1 MLSVSMSLPSI
12 INGFSAL
19 STGISAISKSIEGGF
34 IPTLLASV
42 FGLKATEGQTIRQ
55 VVTNKLLGES
65 YAGAATNV
73 ELFNAALKAM
83 SEYVRDNAIDLS
95 DYFTLNVFFTDDGT
109 IAFTENSDTNC
120 GSQFHL
126 ALYRMGKLR
135 TLPDKYTKML
145 FVYIEELA
153 HYFLR
158 ISDETIIKYRVA
170 DILRYVL
177 PNFTDEEM
185 KSWGLN
191 GLQTNSK

>member
-73 ELFNAALKAM
+73 ELFNAALKKALLPVAKWIIIIGAIAAAIALLIKAIENAKKNSLEGILKS
-83 SEYVRDNAIDLS
+83 SEESAE
-95 DYFTLNVFFTDDGT
+95 
-109 IAFTENSDTNC
+109 A
-120 GSQFHL
+120 
-126 ALYRMGKLR
+126 LR
-135 TLPDKYTKML
+135 TKLEETK
-145 FVYIEELA
+145 
-153 HYFLR
+153 
-158 ISDETIIKYRVA
+158 
-170 DILRYVL
+170 
-177 PNFTDEEM
+177 
-185 KSWGLN
+185 
-191 GLQTNSK
+191 